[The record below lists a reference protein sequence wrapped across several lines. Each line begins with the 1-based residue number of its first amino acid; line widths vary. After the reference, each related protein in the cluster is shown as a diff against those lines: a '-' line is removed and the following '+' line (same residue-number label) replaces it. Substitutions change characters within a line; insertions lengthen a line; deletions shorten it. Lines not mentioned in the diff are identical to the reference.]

1 MGAFIRSILEFGA
14 NIAKLLLGIIP
25 KVLDSPDVNLA
36 EHIGKVIAWYHFA
49 RHHCCVVV
57 LSTFACSHVHTKAC
71 LKVDNVT
78 HIVT

>member
-1 MGAFIRSILEFGA
+1 MGAFIRTILEFGA

-36 EHIGKVIAWYHFA
+36 EHIGQVVAWNHVA

-57 LSTFACSHVHTKAC
+57 LSTFARSCIPKHA
-71 LKVDNVT
+71 
-78 HIVT
+78 